1 MEAVIDQAGEQTN
14 PVVQNRSGGVGNSEK
29 EVNPSSQ
36 GLSESSGSS
45 ELAVTKSGGL
55 PSLQQFM
62 QQPTVKRLM
71 PGVALLLGVLFVLI
85 FWVSMSATP
94 YKSVSDGMQSEDV
107 QLAFEALQS
116 SNYKV
121 KINEST
127 GRLEVPVD
135 QYQSAR
141 IYLASQGLPRAA
153 SSGGMGS
160 LSENSSMTTSQFME
174 QVKYNAALENEL
186 ARTIAEIS
194 TIDTVRVH
202 LAAPKQSV
210 FVRDRQP
217 AKASVVVKP
226 YRGRVVDAGQV
237 QSIVHLVSSSVP
249 YLALEDVT
257 VVDNVG
263 NLLTASNKDSA
274 APALSNARFE
284 TDREMEL
291 TSRIY
296 DLLTPALGGGNV
308 RTVVNLEMDFTQR
321 ESTFEQYFD
330 ADEGAPEI
338 RSEVITSDTQTGI
351 AASGV
356 PGGTT
361 NVPPDQAEVV
371 PEGEV
376 PEDPVNTSTATNER
390 EQTTRNY
397 ELDKEIRFVKEQIG
411 RVTAMTAGVIVDESA
426 LKDLATRRYRS
437 VNGLEGSFDQEGTEL
452 SFNDEGSTPE
462 ATSGESEIPAELLA
476 TLMEAELDRFRSL
489 VLSALPYD
497 ATRGDSVTI
506 STAPFFVDPP
516 QEYQLP
522 WHQDPAIL
530 EWGRHGMTSL
540 GLIAFFLIVVAP
552 VLRAYLPSK
561 DDDVEALLAEQLA
574 DGELSAEDRQAL
586 EDGEA
591 LDEIKA
597 KLKPK
602 KSAISADMLDTANSY
617 DDKVA
622 IVRLLVAE
630 DAGRVANV
638 LKKMIKPA

>member
-1 MEAVIDQAGEQTN
+1 M
-14 PVVQNRSGGVGNSEK
+14 
-29 EVNPSSQ
+29 
-36 GLSESSGSS
+36 
-45 ELAVTKSGGL
+45 
-55 PSLQQFM
+55 
-62 QQPTVKRLM
+62 
-71 PGVALLLGVLFVLI
+71 
-85 FWVSMSATP
+85 
-94 YKSVSDGMQSEDV
+94 
-107 QLAFEALQS
+107 
-116 SNYKV
+116 
-121 KINEST
+121 
-127 GRLEVPVD
+127 
-135 QYQSAR
+135 
-141 IYLASQGLPRAA
+141 
-153 SSGGMGS
+153 
-160 LSENSSMTTSQFME
+160 
-174 QVKYNAALENEL
+174 
-186 ARTIAEIS
+186 
-194 TIDTVRVH
+194 
-202 LAAPKQSV
+202 
-210 FVRDRQP
+210 
-217 AKASVVVKP
+217 
-226 YRGRVVDAGQV
+226 
-237 QSIVHLVSSSVP
+237 
-249 YLALEDVT
+249 
-257 VVDNVG
+257 
-263 NLLTASNKDSA
+263 
-274 APALSNARFE
+274 
-284 TDREMEL
+284 
-291 TSRIY
+291 
-296 DLLTPALGGGNV
+296 
-308 RTVVNLEMDFTQR
+308 
-321 ESTFEQYFD
+321 
-330 ADEGAPEI
+330 
-338 RSEVITSDTQTGI
+338 
-351 AASGV
+351 
-356 PGGTT
+356 
-361 NVPPDQAEVV
+361 V

-376 PEDPVNTSTATNER
+376 PEDPVNTSTATTER

-437 VNGLEGSFDQEGTEL
+437 VNGLEDLFDQEGTEL
-452 SFNDEGSTPE
+452 SFNEEGGAPE

-522 WHQDPAIL
+522 WHKDPAIL